1 MTETRS
7 DPIAAASDAP
17 APPARPAAARDPSD
31 PSSFPR
37 RVVVA
42 TLGLAPQVLTETLW
56 CLATRQTPPFVP
68 TEIHVLTT
76 REGARRA
83 RETLT
88 APDGGRLAALARETG
103 NPALAAALAP
113 ERIHVITTP
122 AGEEL
127 DDIDSPQHN
136 ADAADLITQTV
147 RGLAADADAALHV
160 SIAGGRKTMGFL
172 LGYALSLYGRPQDR
186 LSHVL
191 VSPPFEGHP
200 DFFFPPSVP
209 VLLQRRG
216 RDAVS
221 TEGAEVTLAEIPF
234 VGLRAQLPPEVL
246 DGRWSYSQTV
256 ALARSAL
263 APGRL
268 VFDTRRGTLECQGIE
283 VPLAPQTF
291 ALAALLARRAVAM
304 GVEKAALH
312 WQGVDWSAYLEVYG
326 ALTTVSMSQTN
337 ALRKRLSVLDGQP
350 DRVHF
355 QEQASRL
362 RKAIRE
368 ALGPAADPY
377 LPVSFGSRPNT
388 RLGFRLDPSRIVFAA
403 DERATPG

>member
-1 MTETRS
+1 MTETGP

-56 CLATRQTPPFVP
+56 CLATRQSPPFVP

-88 APDGGRLAALARETG
+88 APDGGQLAALARETG
-103 NPALAAALAP
+103 HPALAAALAP
-113 ERIHVITTP
+113 ERIHVIATP
-122 AGEEL
+122 DGEEL
-127 DDIDSPQHN
+127 NDIDSPQHN
-136 ADAADLITQTV
+136 AAAADLITQTM

-200 DFFFPPSVP
+200 DFFFPPAVP

-216 RDAVS
+216 QDAVS

-246 DGRWSYSQTV
+246 DGKWSYSETV
-256 ALARSAL
+256 ALARGAL
-263 APGRL
+263 APGRM
-268 VFDTRRGTLECQGIE
+268 VFDPRRGTLECQGVD

-291 ALAALLARRAVAM
+291 ALAALLARRIVAM
-304 GVEKAALH
+304 GVERAALT
-312 WQGVDWSAYLEVYG
+312 WRDVDWPAYLAEYE
-326 ALTTVSMSQTN
+326 ALETVSLAQRE
-337 ALRKRLSVLDGQP
+337 ALSKRLSILDGEAE
-350 DRVHF
+350 RVRF
-355 QEQASRL
+355 QEHASRL

-377 LPVSFGSRPNT
+377 LPVTFGSRPST
-388 RLGFRLDPSRIVFAA
+388 RVGFRLDPSRIVFAG
-403 DERATPG
+403 DERAPAG